1 MNWDVTY
8 DGSDYESCDSNS
20 DFLVEENNV
29 VSLMVRLAEYGETV
43 VPKDLVRRKGD
54 VSGVLNE
61 TITVT
66 EKRLKNIKSDFLE
79 FSQKESNA
87 AEGIWKCGKVP
98 SSGNLLNKK
107 AVFVIKKCPKKGK
120 NDTTELVVRKCIRN
134 KKEAS
139 KGLVD
144 GNKCSETSSD
154 KQEENNMQ
162 CIWKCIWKDPSS
174 NVFQEGKG
182 RYRDFKVLETLTKKV
197 LPFFK
202 ARKCNS
208 CEISKIRVNDL
219 VKCLDFKKEDFKKK
233 DKEYRYLTRRLYDV
247 LNVFKGINYNKSGNQ
262 VSVEGH
268 DRSKNGRK
276 AKSLAAIANKI
287 FMKIKNMKENDILE
301 LDNKWINKDL
311 KTKRRR
317 VYDVMEVLTGL
328 EILKKS
334 GEYKNCYIIKRTK
347 V

>member
-8 DGSDYESCDSNS
+8 DGYDYESCDSNS

-66 EKRLKNIKSDFLE
+66 EKRLKNIKNDFLK
-79 FSQKESNA
+79 SSPRESNA
-87 AEGIWKCGKVP
+87 AAGIWKCEKVP
-98 SSGNLLNKK
+98 SENLIDKR
-107 AVFVIKKCPKKGK
+107 VIFVIKKCPNKVK
-120 NDTTELVVRKCIRN
+120 NNTTEFVIKECIRN
-134 KKEAS
+134 KKEVS
-139 KGLVD
+139 NGLVD
-144 GNKCSETSSD
+144 GNRCSETHSD
-154 KQEENNMQ
+154 KQEESNIQ
-162 CIWKCIWKDPSS
+162 CIWKDSS
-174 NVFQEGKG
+174 PNVFQEGKG
-182 RYRDFKVLETLTKKV
+182 NYTNSSVLEDLTRKV
-197 LPFFK
+197 VSLLEVLK
-202 ARKCNS
+202 KCNS
-208 CEISKIRVNDL
+208 YEMRKISIDNL
-219 VKCLDFKKEDFKKK
+219 VKYLDFKKED
-233 DKEYRYLTRRLYDV
+233 KESRRLYDV
-247 LNVFKGINYNKSGNQ
+247 LNVFKGIKYNKSDNQ

-268 DRSKNGRK
+268 DRSKNGRE

-311 KTKRRR
+311 KTERRR

-328 EILKKS
+328 EMIEKS
-334 GEYKNCYIIKRTK
+334 GKNCYVIKKTE